1 MIKQKSFNYQFN
13 DDINEYNF
21 FVNNTNFYAFNGLI
35 NDNSNLFFLY
45 GPNKSGKS
53 FLGQIWL
60 KKYSAIKYK
69 NNFELIINNKCN
81 ILIDDL
87 LTFDQE
93 TIFHIVNNSILHK
106 LKILI
111 ISDKKLNEI
120 DFRFKDLSSRLKTFS
135 NLEIKHPDDEM
146 LLAILTKLLLEKQFI
161 INSNDIFDFILRR
174 VERSYK
180 AINDIVNKLDILS
193 LEKKRQLTI
202 PLIKEIL

>member
-93 TIFHIVNNSILHK
+93 TIFHIVNN
-106 LKILI
+106 
-111 ISDKKLNEI
+111 
-120 DFRFKDLSSRLKTFS
+120 
-135 NLEIKHPDDEM
+135 
-146 LLAILTKLLLEKQFI
+146 
-161 INSNDIFDFILRR
+161 LR
-174 VERSYK
+174 K
-180 AINDIVNKLDILS
+180 
-193 LEKKRQLTI
+193 
-202 PLIKEIL
+202 PLIPYG